1 MSLINTGKDEQS
13 AAGQVL
19 HDKKGADHARG

>member
-1 MSLINTGKDEQS
+1 MSLINTGKDEWVLPVKS
-13 AAGQVL
+13 L